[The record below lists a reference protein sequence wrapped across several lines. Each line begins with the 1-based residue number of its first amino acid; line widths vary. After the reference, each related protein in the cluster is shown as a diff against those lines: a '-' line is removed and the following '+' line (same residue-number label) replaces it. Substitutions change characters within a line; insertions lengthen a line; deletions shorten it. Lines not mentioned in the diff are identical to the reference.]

1 MHLSHSS
8 CFLVQTMSGT
18 GPMLATVSPIWQTTQ
33 VGTALPKEGTPLKEG
48 PSWTCTVWMPGLPC
62 KILED
67 SLCVD
72 SRWRVW
78 RAVLEA
84 HADASERT
92 PVG

>member
-33 VGTALPKEGTPLKEG
+33 VGTALPKEEPHSRKGFLD
-48 PSWTCTVWMPGLPC
+48 TVWMPGLPC